1 MAKQTFTTG
10 QVLTAAQMT
19 SLQQTAMGG
28 GSTTAKTA
36 SYVLVAADA
45 GTVVQMNSA
54 SATTITVNTALFA
67 QGDSVQIQNVGS
79 GVCTVTAGTATVSTS
94 AVLALKQYDAGS
106 LYFNTTS
113 AALFFA
119 ADAADNTSPL
129 TTKGDLYTFSTTN
142 DRLPVGSNNQILV
155 ADSTASTGLKWAAN
169 SQGMTLLSTT
179 TLSGSSTSV
188 TSISG
193 SYVNLLILVEN
204 AGVQTTAGII
214 TANFL
219 AGTTGIYQ
227 TSFRTNS
234 TTALNTAN
242 GNITLSHGETCDVG
256 VAANSFAIQVFN
268 YASGA
273 RKAVNFQGNYYATG
287 WKGIWGGGGF
297 ENPAAITSFQITLSA
312 GTFSGGTLK
321 IYGVN

>member
-1 MAKQTFTTG
+1 MATGRVPTTANSPLTAKGDLFGYSTTQARLAVGTNG
-10 QVLTAAQMT
+10 QVLTA
-19 SLQQTAMGG
+19 
-28 GSTTAKTA
+28 
-36 SYVLVAADA
+36 D
-45 GTVVQMNSA
+45 SA
-54 SATTITVNTALFA
+54 ET
-67 QGDSVQIQNVGS
+67 
-79 GVCTVTAGTATVSTS
+79 
-94 AVLALKQYDAGS
+94 
-106 LYFNTTS
+106 
-113 AALFFA
+113 
-119 ADAADNTSPL
+119 
-129 TTKGDLYTFSTTN
+129 
-142 DRLPVGSNNQILV
+142 
-155 ADSTASTGLKWAAN
+155 TGLKWATPA
-169 SQGMTLLSTT
+169 SGGMTLLSTT

-242 GNITLSHGETCDVG
+242 GNLTLSHGETCDVG
-256 VAANSFAIQVFN
+256 VAANSFAIEVFN
-268 YASGA
+268 YASGG
-273 RKAVNFQGNYYATG
+273 RKGVTFSGNYYATG

-321 IYGVN
+321 IYGVK